1 MDVKV
6 YKLKNG
12 LTLAL
17 DYIENV
23 ETATLGYQ
31 SKIGSRFEGED
42 NQGISHFIEHMAFKS
57 SKKRS
62 TLEIAQTIEG
72 VGGYVN
78 AWTSKEATTWY
89 CKMLKEHI
97 AVGIDV
103 LSDILINYS
112 FKEEDLEK
120 ERNVIFQ
127 EINSYKDDPDDVV
140 YEQFFSLA
148 YKNQSLGRPIIGT
161 KEVLA
166 NLNRQDLVKYTARNY
181 VPENTVF
188 CISGNFNEEEV
199 IKLVEE
205 ATKDWKSDGV
215 SSTTVTN
222 KYEGGSAL
230 KYKDDLSHAYLMVGY
245 PSFSKHDE
253 LFHSTAIFTGILG
266 SGMSSRLF
274 QNIRENKG
282 LAYSIYAFNSA
293 FDSEGTFAVY
303 SSFEPK
309 TINEVI
315 TSVDAEIAKMIES
328 KAREDELVRVKNS
341 IKTGLASV
349 LESTSSR
356 FRKVCQDVLK
366 HGKVEDIAT
375 IISKV
380 DAVNLQDVQNV
391 ANKII
396 TGNCKTVS
404 VVADKEIDK
413 YFKI

>member
-1 MDVKV
+1 MKVKIH
-6 YKLKNG
+6 KLPNG

-17 DYIENV
+17 DYIEGV

-31 SKIGSRFEGED
+31 SKIGSRFEDEN

-72 VGGYVN
+72 VGAYVN
-78 AWTSKEATTWY
+78 AWTSKEATTWF
-89 CKMLKEHI
+89 CKILKEHI
-97 AVGIDV
+97 ATGIDV

-112 FKEEDLEK
+112 FLEQDLEK

-127 EINSYKDDPDDVV
+127 EINSYEDDPDDVV
-140 YEQFFSLA
+140 YEQFFKLA
-148 YKNQSLGRPIIGT
+148 YGNQNLGRPIIGT

-166 NLNRQDLVKYTARNY
+166 NLTRQDLINYAQKNY

-188 CISGNFNEEEV
+188 CISGNFDEQEV

-205 ATKDWKSDGV
+205 ATKDWKRKGE
-215 SSTTVTN
+215 SSKTSAN
-222 KYEGGSAL
+222 IYEGGSAL
-230 KYKDDLSHAYLMVGY
+230 KYKDDLSHAYLMLGY
-245 PSFSKHDE
+245 PSFAREDE
-253 LFHSTAIFTGILG
+253 NHYNASIFTGILG

-274 QNIRENKG
+274 QNVRENKG

-293 FDSEGTFAVY
+293 FDSEGIFAVY
-303 SSFEPK
+303 SSFEAK

-315 TSVDAEIAKMIES
+315 TSVDKELKTIVAENATE
-328 KAREDELVRVKNS
+328 EELSRVKNS
-341 IKTGLASV
+341 IKTSLASV
-349 LESTSSR
+349 LETTSSR

-366 HGKVEDIAT
+366 QGKVEDVSL
-375 IISKV
+375 IIDKV
-380 DAVNLQDVQNV
+380 NNVNLQDVKAV
-391 ANKII
+391 ASKII
-396 TGNCKTVS
+396 EGKKTTS
-404 VVADKEIDK
+404 VVASKEIDK